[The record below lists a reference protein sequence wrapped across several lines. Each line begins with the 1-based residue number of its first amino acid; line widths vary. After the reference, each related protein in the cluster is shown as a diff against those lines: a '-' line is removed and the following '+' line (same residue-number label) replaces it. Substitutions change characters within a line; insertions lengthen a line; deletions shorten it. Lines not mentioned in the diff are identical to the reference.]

1 MRNTKPNCLCLIA
14 LGFAVLF
21 TVSACSEKVAPEIP
35 KIEEGE
41 AAAIVNGEK
50 VYVSDVELE
59 AVARGLISAGTA
71 FGPDHPDYK
80 MVLDQTIDQKLM
92 AQEAIKRGLETDPA
106 AARRLAMARERI
118 LGNLLVES
126 LIASEVTDETIE
138 AVYADQVRLQQLNDQ
153 VSLAY
158 ILLETK
164 DDADAVYEELQ
175 AGASF
180 ESMVRSRSQ
189 DMLTR
194 MENGDLGYVRPEEME
209 APYPAIIAETVT
221 GAHSKPFK
229 ASNGWHILKV
239 KDRRTAP
246 PKTREE
252 MRPEIVT
259 FLTLNE
265 ISDLLRVLRVEALIQ
280 EGQKGERIEPATPY
294 SLPDGSRDVPAPSN
308 QEGSTL

>member
-1 MRNTKPNCLCLIA
+1 MRKTNTNRLFLTA

-35 KIEEGE
+35 KIGEGE

-59 AVARGLISAGTA
+59 AVARGLISAGTV
-71 FGPDHPDYK
+71 FDSDHPDHK

-92 AQEAIKRGLETDPA
+92 AQEALKRGLESDPA

-126 LIASEVTDETIE
+126 LIASEVTEETIE
-138 AVYADQVRLQQLNDQ
+138 AMYADQVRLQQINDQ

-158 ILLETK
+158 ILLETREA
-164 DDADAVYEELQ
+164 ADEVYAELQ
-175 AGASF
+175 TGASF

-194 MENGDLGYVRPEEME
+194 MENGDLGYVRPEEMD
-209 APYPAIIAETVT
+209 APYPEIIAETLT
-221 GAHSKPFK
+221 GSYSEPFK
-229 ASNGWHILKV
+229 AEDGWHILKV

-265 ISDLLRVLRVEALIQ
+265 ISDLLRTLRVEALIQ
-280 EGQKGERIEPATPY
+280 EGKKGERIEPSTPY
-294 SLPDGSRDVPAPSN
+294 SLPDATQEAPAAST